1 MTQPDRNN
9 DSDSFTIG
17 SGESNPR
24 FKPVEELSYEEAR
37 QELIEV
43 VRILELGQ
51 MSLDESLLYWERG
64 EALART
70 CEDYLEGARHRV
82 EKALKDSDYAE
93 GEDDSSDGAD
103 SPADGSD
110 FAS

>member
-1 MTQPDRNN
+1 MTHPGRH

-24 FKPVEELSYEEAR
+24 FTPIEELSYEDAR

-51 MSLDESLLYWERG
+51 MSLDESLVYWERG

-82 EKALKDSDYAE
+82 EKAIANSDYVE
-93 GEDDSSDGAD
+93 GEDGNSDEAD
-103 SPADGSD
+103 SPAEGSG

>member
-1 MTQPDRNN
+1 MAQSDRH

-24 FKPVEELSYEEAR
+24 FTPVEELSYEDAR

-70 CEDYLEGARHRV
+70 CEDYLEGARRRV
-82 EKALKDSDYAE
+82 EKAIADSDYAE
-93 GEDDSSDGAD
+93 GEDDNSDEAD
-103 SPADGSD
+103 SPEDGSG
-110 FAS
+110 FTS

>member
-1 MTQPDRNN
+1 MTQPDRN

-24 FKPVEELSYEEAR
+24 FKPVEELFYEEAR

-82 EKALKDSDYAE
+82 EKALEDSDYAE
-93 GEDDSSDGAD
+93 GEDDTSDGAE
-103 SPADGSD
+103 SPADGSG